1 MCCEYRG
8 RWLPSG
14 YCEFKSTWQQVDLV
28 AHLLGA
34 EQIELEF
41 PTKQVFDGITVGVN
55 EGDRIGIVGRNGDG
69 KSTLLKILSKQLEPD
84 SGRVTYRGSLR
95 VGYLTQVDKI
105 DNSLSIGQA
114 VVGEGPEHEWATDPK
129 IRDVLQGLLGDLDWS
144 QQVGTLSGGQRR
156 RVALAALL
164 AGDYDIVMLDEP
176 TNHLDVEGVA
186 WLAEHLR
193 NRWSKTAGGLLVV
206 THDRWFLDAV
216 CNLTWEVYGGKIEPF
231 DGGYAAYVL
240 QRAERNR
247 QAASSEARRQNL
259 LRKELA
265 WLGRGA
271 PARTAKPKFRIDAAL
286 TLIANEPPPRDQL
299 ELSKLATQRLGKDVV
314 DFEDVSYQTEDGK
327 QILKDVTWRLGPGD
341 RIGLLGANGAGKTT
355 LLQLMTGELT
365 PGAGRIKIGKTVKFA
380 TLSQDVRE
388 LDEFADD
395 RIFAMIKREKT
406 TFTVGKKEVGT
417 GQLVEQLGFDSA
429 QLQTP
434 ISELSGGQR
443 RRFQLLRL
451 LFTEPNVLILDE
463 PTNDLD
469 TDMLAAME
477 DLLDTWPGTLIV
489 VSHDRYLLERVT
501 DQQFALLGDGKLRHL
516 PKGVEQFL
524 QLRKAQ
530 PQEQAVVEVK
540 KASNLSGAEKRNLE
554 KESAR
559 LERAMAKANQ
569 ELEAISLELATADQ
583 ADYEL
588 LLKLADRQR
597 ELTRQLGEFETLWL
611 ETLEKLQV

>member
-1 MCCEYRG
+1 M
-8 RWLPSG
+8 
-14 YCEFKSTWQQVDLV
+14 

-34 EQIELEF
+34 EQISLEF
-41 PTKQVFDGITVGVN
+41 PTKEVFSGITIGLN
-55 EGDRIGIVGRNGDG
+55 EGDRVGIVGRNGDG

-84 SGRVTYRGSLR
+84 SGRVTWRGGLR
-95 VGYLTQVDKI
+95 IGYLTQTDRIDDK
-105 DNSLSIGQA
+105 LSIAQA
-114 VVGEGPEHEWATDPK
+114 VVGDRPEYEWASDSK
-129 IRDVLQGLLGDLDWS
+129 IRDVLTGLLGDLDWE
-144 QQVGTLSGGQRR
+144 QLVGSLSGGQRR

-164 AGDYDIVMLDEP
+164 AGEYDVVMLDEP

-193 NRWSKTAGGLLVV
+193 VRWTRGSGGLLVV

-231 DGGYAAYVL
+231 EGGYAAYVQ

-247 QAASSEARRQNL
+247 QAASSEARRQNV

-286 TLIANEPPPRDQL
+286 ELIANEPPPRDTL
-299 ELSKLATQRLGKDVV
+299 ELSKLATTRLGKQVV
-314 DFEDVSYQTEDGK
+314 DIEDVSYSTPDGN
-327 QILKDVTWRLGPGD
+327 QIFDDITLRLGPGD
-341 RIGLLGANGAGKTT
+341 RIGLVGANGAGKTT
-355 LLQLMTGELT
+355 LIGLITGALK
-365 PGAGRIKIGKTVKFA
+365 PSSGRIKIGQTVKFA
-380 TLSQDVRE
+380 TLSQDIKE
-388 LDEFADD
+388 LDEFAHE
-395 RIFAMIKREKT
+395 RIFQMIKREKT
-406 TFTVGKKEVGT
+406 TFLVGKKEIGT

-434 ISELSGGQR
+434 IGELSGGQR

-477 DLLDTWPGTLIV
+477 DLLDTWPGTMIV

-501 DQQFALLGDGKLRHL
+501 DQQYAILGDGKVRHL
-516 PKGVEQFL
+516 TRGIDQFL
-524 QLRKAQ
+524 ELRKAMK
-530 PQEQAVVEVK
+530 PNAEPAKVVQV
-540 KASNLSGAEKRNLE
+540 SGLSGAEKRNLE
-554 KESAR
+554 KERGR
-559 LERAMAKANQ
+559 LDRAVQKGKL
-569 ELEAISLELATADQ
+569 ELESLNLQFAQADQ
-583 ADYEL
+583 SNYEL
-588 LLKLADRQR
+588 LGELSAKQSKLAQEIAINED
-597 ELTRQLGEFETLWL
+597 LWL
-611 ETLEKLQV
+611 ETSTKLEG

>member
-1 MCCEYRG
+1 
-8 RWLPSG
+8 
-14 YCEFKSTWQQVDLV
+14 V

-69 KSTLLKILSKQLEPD
+69 KSTLLKILSKQLQPD
-84 SGRVTYRGSLR
+84 SGRVTWRGSLT

-105 DNSLSIGQA
+105 DNSLSIAQA

-144 QQVGTLSGGQRR
+144 QKVGSLSGGQRR

-164 AGDYDIVMLDEP
+164 AGDYDIIMLDEP

-247 QAASSEARRQNL
+247 QAAASEARRQNL

-314 DFEDVSYQTEDGK
+314 DFEDVSYQTDDGK
-327 QILKDVTWRLGPGD
+327 TILRDITWRLGPGD

-355 LLQLMTGELT
+355 LLGLMTGELS
-365 PGAGRIKIGKTVKFA
+365 PSSGRIKIGKTVKFA
-380 TLSQDVRE
+380 KLSQDVRE

-395 RIFAMIKREKT
+395 RIFSMIKREKT
-406 TFTVGKKEVGT
+406 TFTVGKKEIGT

-434 ISELSGGQR
+434 IGELSGGQR

-524 QLRKAQ
+524 QLRRSAAVEQ
-530 PQEQAVVEVK
+530 PVEAKPVV
-540 KASNLSGAEKRNLE
+540 ATLSGAEKRNLE

-569 ELEAISLELATADQ
+569 ELESVLLALATADQ
-583 ADYEL
+583 SDYEL
-588 LLKLADRQR
+588 LLKLAERQR
-597 ELTRQLGEFETLWL
+597 ELGNQIEEFETLYL
-611 ETLEKLQV
+611 ETLEKLQL

>member
-1 MCCEYRG
+1 
-8 RWLPSG
+8 
-14 YCEFKSTWQQVDLV
+14 V

-34 EQIELEF
+34 EQIVLEF
-41 PTKQVFDGITVGVN
+41 PTKEVFTGITIGLN
-55 EGDRIGIVGRNGDG
+55 EGDRVGIVGRNGDG

-84 SGRVTYRGSLR
+84 SGRVTWRGGLR
-95 VGYLTQVDKI
+95 IGYLTQTDKI
-105 DNSLSIGQA
+105 DDKLSIAQA
-114 VVGEGPEHEWATDPK
+114 VVGDRPEYEWASDSK
-129 IRDVLQGLLGDLDWS
+129 IRDVLTGLLGDLDWE
-144 QQVGTLSGGQRR
+144 QLVGSLSGGQRR

-164 AGDYDIVMLDEP
+164 AGEYDVVMLDEP

-193 NRWSKTAGGLLVV
+193 VRWTRGSGGLLVV

-231 DGGYAAYVL
+231 EGGYAAYVQ

-247 QAASSEARRQNL
+247 QAASSEARRQNV

-286 TLIANEPPPRDQL
+286 ELIANEPPPRDTL
-299 ELSKLATQRLGKDVV
+299 ELSKLATTRLGKQVV
-314 DFEDVSYQTEDGK
+314 DIEDVSYSTPDGN
-327 QILKDVTWRLGPGD
+327 QIFDDITLRLGPGD
-341 RIGLLGANGAGKTT
+341 RIGLVGANGAGKTT
-355 LLQLMTGELT
+355 LIGLITGALK
-365 PGAGRIKIGKTVKFA
+365 PSHGRIKIGQTVKFA
-380 TLSQDVRE
+380 TLSQDIKE
-388 LDEFADD
+388 LDEFADE
-395 RIFAMIKREKT
+395 RIFQMIKREKT
-406 TFTVGKKEVGT
+406 TFLVGKKEIGT

-434 ISELSGGQR
+434 ISDLSGGQR

-477 DLLDTWPGTLIV
+477 DLLDTWPGTMIV

-501 DQQFALLGDGKLRHL
+501 DQQYAILGDGKVRHL
-516 PKGVEQFL
+516 TRGIDQFL
-524 QLRKAQ
+524 ELRKAMK
-530 PQEQAVVEVK
+530 PSSEPVKVAAV
-540 KASNLSGAEKRNLE
+540 SGLSGAERRNLE
-554 KESAR
+554 KELGR
-559 LERAMAKANQ
+559 LDRAVKKGKL
-569 ELEAISLELATADQ
+569 ELEALNLQFAQADQ
-583 ADYEL
+583 SNYEL
-588 LLKLADRQR
+588 LGDLSAKQSKLA
-597 ELTRQLGEFETLWL
+597 GEIAINEDLWL
-611 ETLEKLQV
+611 ETSTKLEG

>member
-1 MCCEYRG
+1 M
-8 RWLPSG
+8 
-14 YCEFKSTWQQVDLV
+14 

-34 EQIELEF
+34 EQIVLEF
-41 PTKQVFDGITVGVN
+41 PTKEVFSGITIGLN
-55 EGDRIGIVGRNGDG
+55 EGDRVGIVGRNGDG

-84 SGRVTYRGSLR
+84 SGRVTWRGGLR
-95 VGYLTQVDKI
+95 IGYLTQTDKI
-105 DNSLSIGQA
+105 DDKLSIAQA
-114 VVGEGPEHEWATDPK
+114 VVGDRPEYEWASDSK
-129 IRDVLQGLLGDLDWS
+129 IRDVLNGLLGDLDWE
-144 QQVGTLSGGQRR
+144 QLVGSLSGGQRR

-164 AGDYDIVMLDEP
+164 AGEYDVVMLDEP

-193 NRWSKTAGGLLVV
+193 VRWTRGSGGLLVV

-231 DGGYAAYVL
+231 EGGYAAYVQ

-247 QAASSEARRQNL
+247 QAASSEARRQNV

-286 TLIANEPPPRDQL
+286 ELIANEPPPRDTL
-299 ELSKLATQRLGKDVV
+299 ELSKLATTRLGKQVV
-314 DFEDVSYQTEDGK
+314 DIEDVSYSTPDGN
-327 QILKDVTWRLGPGD
+327 QIFDDITLRLGPGD
-341 RIGLLGANGAGKTT
+341 RIGLVGANGAGKTT
-355 LLQLMTGELT
+355 LIGLITGALK
-365 PGAGRIKIGKTVKFA
+365 PSHGRIKIGQTVKFA
-380 TLSQDVRE
+380 TLSQDIRE
-388 LDEFADD
+388 LDEFANE
-395 RIFAMIKREKT
+395 RIFQMIKREKT
-406 TFTVGKKEVGT
+406 TFLVGKKEIGT

-434 ISELSGGQR
+434 ISDLSGGQR

-477 DLLDTWPGTLIV
+477 DLLDTWPGTMIV

-501 DQQFALLGDGKLRHL
+501 DQQYAILGDGKVRHL
-516 PKGVEQFL
+516 TRGIDQFL
-524 QLRKAQ
+524 ELRKGMKPSSEPVKSA
-530 PQEQAVVEVK
+530 AV
-540 KASNLSGAEKRNLE
+540 SGLSGAERRNLE
-554 KESAR
+554 KELGR
-559 LERAMAKANQ
+559 LDRAVKKGKL
-569 ELEAISLELATADQ
+569 ELEALNLEFSQADQ
-583 ADYEL
+583 SNYEL
-588 LLKLADRQR
+588 LGELSAKQSKLAAEIAINED
-597 ELTRQLGEFETLWL
+597 LWL
-611 ETLEKLQV
+611 ETSTKLEG

>member
-1 MCCEYRG
+1 M
-8 RWLPSG
+8 
-14 YCEFKSTWQQVDLV
+14 

-34 EQIELEF
+34 EQIDLEF
-41 PTKQVFDGITVGVN
+41 PTKQVFDCITVGVN

-84 SGRVTYRGSLR
+84 AGRVTWRGSLR
-95 VGYLTQVDKI
+95 IGYLTQVDKI
-105 DNSLSIGQA
+105 DDSLSIAQA

-144 QQVGTLSGGQRR
+144 QQVGSLSGGQRR

-164 AGDYDIVMLDEP
+164 AGDYDIIMLDEP

-231 DGGYAAYVL
+231 DGGYAAYVQ

-286 TLIANEPPPRDQL
+286 SLIANEPPPRDQL
-299 ELSKLATQRLGKDVV
+299 ELSKLATQRLGKDVL
-314 DFEDVSYQTEDGK
+314 DMEDVSYQTEDGK
-327 QILKDVTWRLGPGD
+327 PILEHVTWRLGPGD

-355 LLQLMTGELT
+355 LLGLITGELQ
-365 PGAGRIKIGKTVKFA
+365 PSAGRIKIGKTVKFA
-380 TLSQDVRE
+380 KLSQDIRE

-434 ISELSGGQR
+434 ISDLSGGHR
-443 RRFQLLRL
+443 SRFQLLRL
-451 LFTEPNVLILDE
+451 LFTDPNGLILDE

-501 DQQFALLGDGKLRHL
+501 DQQYALLGDGKLRHL

-530 PQEQAVVEVK
+530 TPKQEQP
-540 KASNLSGAEKRNLE
+540 KAKSVSTLSGAEKRNLE

-559 LERAMAKANQ
+559 LDRAISKANQ
-569 ELEAISLELATADQ
+569 ELEAIRLELATADQ
-583 ADYEL
+583 SDYEL
-588 LLKLADRQR
+588 LLKLANRQR
-597 ELTRQLGEFETLWL
+597 ELGDQLEEFETLYL
-611 ETLEKLQV
+611 ETLEKLQL

>member
-1 MCCEYRG
+1 
-8 RWLPSG
+8 
-14 YCEFKSTWQQVDLV
+14 
-28 AHLLGA
+28 LGA

-69 KSTLLKILSKQLEPD
+69 KSTLLKILSKQLQPD
-84 SGRVTYRGSLR
+84 SGRVTWRGSLT

-105 DNSLSIGQA
+105 DNSLSIAQA

-144 QQVGTLSGGQRR
+144 QKVGSLSGGQRR

-164 AGDYDIVMLDEP
+164 AGDCDIIMLDEP

-247 QAASSEARRQNL
+247 QAAASEARRQNL

-314 DFEDVSYQTEDGK
+314 DFEDVSYQTDDGK
-327 QILKDVTWRLGPGD
+327 SILSHITWRLGPGD

-355 LLQLMTGELT
+355 LLGLMTGELSPT
-365 PGAGRIKIGKTVKFA
+365 SGRIKIGKTVKFA
-380 TLSQDVRE
+380 KLSQDVRE

-395 RIFAMIKREKT
+395 RIFSMIKREKT
-406 TFTVGKKEVGT
+406 TFTVGKKEIGT

-434 ISELSGGQR
+434 IGELSGGQR

-501 DQQFALLGDGKLRHL
+501 DQQFALLGDGKLRHV

-524 QLRKAQ
+524 QLRKSAAVEQ
-530 PQEQAVVEVK
+530 PVEAKPVV
-540 KASNLSGAEKRNLE
+540 ATLSGAEKRNLE

-569 ELEAISLELATADQ
+569 ELDSVLLALATADQ
-583 ADYEL
+583 SDYEL
-588 LLKLADRQR
+588 LLKLAERQR
-597 ELTRQLGEFETLWL
+597 ELGNQIEEFETLYL
-611 ETLEKLQV
+611 ETLEKLQL

>member
-1 MCCEYRG
+1 M
-8 RWLPSG
+8 
-14 YCEFKSTWQQVDLV
+14 

-41 PTKQVFDGITVGVN
+41 PTKHVFDGITVGVN

-84 SGRVTYRGSLR
+84 SGRVTWRGSLS

-105 DNSLSIGQA
+105 DDTLSIGQA

-144 QQVGTLSGGQRR
+144 QQVGSLSGGQRR

-164 AGDYDIVMLDEP
+164 AGDFDIIMLDEP

-247 QAASSEARRQNL
+247 QAAASEARRQNL

-314 DFEDVSYQTEDGK
+314 DFEDVSYQTPDGK
-327 QILKDVTWRLGPGD
+327 TILSHVTWRLGPGD

-355 LLQLMTGELT
+355 LLGLMTGELA
-365 PGAGRIKIGKTVKFA
+365 PSSGRIKIGKTVKFA
-380 TLSQDVRE
+380 KLSQDVRE

-434 ISELSGGQR
+434 ISDLSGGQR

-530 PQEQAVVEVK
+530 PQVQEQAPVAIK
-540 KASNLSGAEKRNLE
+540 SLSTLSGAEKRNLE

-569 ELEAISLELATADQ
+569 ELEAVLLELATADQ
-583 ADYEL
+583 SNYEL
-588 LLKLADRQR
+588 LVELSDRQR
-597 ELTRQLGEFETLWL
+597 ELGNQLEEFETLYL
-611 ETLEKLQV
+611 ETLEKLQL

>member
-1 MCCEYRG
+1 M
-8 RWLPSG
+8 
-14 YCEFKSTWQQVDLV
+14 

-84 SGRVTYRGSLR
+84 SGRVTWRGSLT

-105 DNSLSIGQA
+105 DNSLSIAQA

-129 IRDVLQGLLGDLDWS
+129 IRDVLQGLLGDLDWN
-144 QQVGTLSGGQRR
+144 QQVGSLSGGQRR

-164 AGDYDIVMLDEP
+164 AGDYDIIMLDEP

-247 QAASSEARRQNL
+247 QAAASEARRQNL

-327 QILKDVTWRLGPGD
+327 TILNNVTWRLGPGD

-355 LLQLMTGELT
+355 LLGLMTGELS
-365 PGAGRIKIGKTVKFA
+365 PASGRIKIGKTVKFA
-380 TLSQDVRE
+380 KLSQDVRE

-395 RIFAMIKREKT
+395 RIFSMIKREKT
-406 TFTVGKKEVGT
+406 TFTVGKKEIGT

-434 ISELSGGQR
+434 ISDLSGGQR

-501 DQQFALLGDGKLRHL
+501 DQQFALLGDGNLRHL

-524 QLRKAQ
+524 QLRKASSTQ
-530 PQEQAVVEVK
+530 QTTQVKPATQA
-540 KASNLSGAEKRNLE
+540 LSGAEKRNLE

-559 LERAMAKANQ
+559 LERAIEKANA
-569 ELEAISLELATADQ
+569 ELEALQLELATADQ
-583 ADYEL
+583 SNYEL
-588 LLKLADRQR
+588 LLKLDDRQR
-597 ELTRQLGEFETLWL
+597 ELGNQIEEFETLYL
-611 ETLEKLQV
+611 ETLEKLQL